1 MSCSH
6 LVFAVASL
14 LPCAML
20 AGASENP
27 PVQEGSRVRIQLA
40 RTVATADRRGGAQVV
55 GQIVEMHDDVL
66 VIVVKGR
73 PTRLTVPLAAISHMD
88 MSRGP
93 RPASARVAR
102 GAGIGLLAGGVGGA
116 VFGLSSADSS
126 GGGLF
131 HYTTSDVVALGAI
144 YGGGVGLLVGA
155 VVGFA
160 LPSERWSPVRLKR
173 AHVSVTPV
181 ARGRGL
187 RLAVSF

>member
-1 MSCSH
+1 M
-6 LVFAVASL
+6 
-14 LPCAML
+14 
-20 AGASENP
+20 
-27 PVQEGSRVRIQLA
+27 
-40 RTVATADRRGGAQVV
+40 
-55 GQIVEMHDDVL
+55 VL
-66 VIVVKGR
+66 V
-73 PTRLTVPLAAISHMD
+73 
-88 MSRGP
+88 
-93 RPASARVAR
+93 
-102 GAGIGLLAGGVGGA
+102 GAGM
-116 VFGLSSADSS
+116 
-126 GGGLF
+126 F